1 MERKK
6 NLINL
11 IFSPKLLII
20 EWSIIIVFCIFIG
33 FSIRGKCATSS
44 TVLPYLPN
52 NNFNSIT
59 QNELDTVLNKILET
73 YPDADLTNIIVFKYG
88 EGAWWTWSEYVTI
101 PYYAVYSFST
111 DTCLSNWNGPNL
123 GTSYFSNFEL
133 FNSQY
138 SIAVNLNNVTQY
150 TYCHR
155 EIGDYI
161 DKTNLN
167 SQNYKT
173 FFGDNTITHVES
185 PINFDFNA
193 NYPVYTSF
201 TLSTQDP
208 RLDSGKIIA
217 PSGGNTTINGE
228 ATAPN
233 ISGDNIGNDK
243 PDIDD
248 YLPNIPS
255 MPSLDNSSL
264 EKIAESIYNILQ
276 WGFNAIK
283 GTLQGLFKYLAD
295 TFTYSIQKVI
305 DNIKNGIQNFYDNMK
320 SLFEPLLN
328 GLAEIAQ
335 GIKETIE
342 NIGLLLEAF
351 FAPFDESHFQEA
363 YENCEFINA
372 VDGVNDSIE
381 EFKHAFTYAEERDY
395 YKLYLGFMM
404 DGYTVNYD
412 LDFSW
417 LYPLRQYYRP
427 IIWAVVIYEFFVY
440 LCSQLSDYLQGRS
453 GK

>member
-1 MERKK
+1 MEKKK

-33 FSIRGKCATSS
+33 FSIRGKCATVANGS
-44 TVLPYLPN
+44 LPYNVPQYREANSFIPDEVIEIALTRAESDARNFLGYQGELSYLIFSIDGIVNDRYYDIYFLPN
-52 NNFNSIT
+52 PTITDNVLSDYNFLDGTIRVWANDIQIQRVIVDKNNGSVGGGFIN
-59 QNELDTVLNKILET
+59 LGR
-73 YPDADLTNIIVFKYG
+73 YADL
-88 EGAWWTWSEYVTI
+88 
-101 PYYAVYSFST
+101 
-111 DTCLSNWNGPNL
+111 L
-123 GTSYFSNFEL
+123 GDATTSS
-133 FNSQY
+133 
-138 SIAVNLNNVTQY
+138 LN
-150 TYCHR
+150 
-155 EIGDYI
+155 
-161 DKTNLN
+161 
-167 SQNYKT
+167 
-173 FFGDNTITHVES
+173 
-185 PINFDFNA
+185 
-193 NYPVYTSF
+193 
-201 TLSTQDP
+201 
-208 RLDSGKIIA
+208 
-217 PSGGNTTINGE
+217 GGNFTPRYPFKMIGISEIKSANDVVVFTNTVAPVTPNGH
-228 ATAPN
+228 ATPPDLT
-233 ISGDNIGNDK
+233 GDNIGNDK

-248 YLPNIPS
+248 YLPNIPT

-283 GTLQGLFKYLAD
+283 GTLNGLFKYLGD
-295 TFTYSIQKVI
+295 TITYSIQKVI
-305 DNIKNGIQNFYDNMK
+305 DNIKNAIQNFYNNMV

-335 GIKETIE
+335 GIKQTIE

-351 FAPFDESHFQEA
+351 FAPFDEEQFKEA
-363 YENCEFINA
+363 YQNCEFINA

-381 EFKHAFTYAEERDY
+381 EFEHAFTYAEERDY
-395 YKLYLGFMM
+395 YTLYLGFIM

-412 LDFSW
+412 LDFTW

>member
-1 MERKK
+1 MEKKK

-11 IFSPKLLII
+11 IFSTKLLII

-33 FSIRGKCATSS
+33 FSIRGECASS
-44 TVLPYLPN
+44 QHKLPYDYTWNYYAIPEQTLN
-52 NNFNSIT
+52 VALNHASAYFDTSQDNVIVFWYEIGNGSWLYQFCVAQVDSIT
-59 QNELDTVLNKILET
+59 YDSGYTYDTTDLTLNKITLHFSHSVIGFT
-73 YPDADLTNIIVFKYG
+73 DGNSLVDPGNQA
-88 EGAWWTWSEYVTI
+88 
-101 PYYAVYSFST
+101 YA
-111 DTCLSNWNGPNL
+111 PQ
-123 GTSYFSNFEL
+123 SY
-133 FNSQY
+133 
-138 SIAVNLNNVTQY
+138 
-150 TYCHR
+150 
-155 EIGDYI
+155 
-161 DKTNLN
+161 
-167 SQNYKT
+167 T
-173 FFGDNTITHVES
+173 FFGSNAVFVQPTGTVTETYTHMPLYGTVE
-185 PINFDFNA
+185 
-193 NYPVYTSF
+193 
-201 TLSTQDP
+201 
-208 RLDSGKIIA
+208 LDGKLIIGT
-217 PSGGNTTINGE
+217 PE
-228 ATAPN
+228 VAPN
-233 ISGDNIGNDK
+233 GHATPPDLTGNNIGSDK

-248 YLPNIPS
+248 YLPNIPT

-264 EKIAESIYNILQ
+264 EKIGESIYNILQ

-283 GTLQGLFKYLAD
+283 GTLNGLFKYLAD

-305 DNIKNGIQNFYDNMK
+305 DNIKNAIQNFYNNMV

-342 NIGLLLEAF
+342 SIKLLLEAF
-351 FAPFDESHFQEA
+351 FAPFDEEQFKEA
-363 YENCEFINA
+363 YENCDFINA

-381 EFKHAFTYAEERDY
+381 EFEHAFTYAEERDY

>member
-33 FSIRGKCATSS
+33 FSIRGKCASS
-44 TVLPYLPN
+44 TN
-52 NNFNSIT
+52 T
-59 QNELDTVLNKILET
+59 E
-73 YPDADLTNIIVFKYG
+73 
-88 EGAWWTWSEYVTI
+88 I
-101 PYYAVYSFST
+101 PYNVSEWANYNEMML
-111 DTCLSNWNGPNL
+111 DRLD
-123 GTSYFSNFEL
+123 
-133 FNSQY
+133 
-138 SIAVNLNNVTQY
+138 IAIQ
-150 TYCHR
+150 
-155 EIGDYI
+155 
-161 DKTNLN
+161 
-167 SQNYKT
+167 QYKT
-173 FFGDNTITHVES
+173 AVPANANKPLLIWTQDGFYNGNWFQYYIMPEPYFDNNIV
-185 PINFDFNA
+185 NGYDFNA
-193 NYPVYTSF
+193 NPIIFKTNSEVVWVIVGINGQVGGMGFTHSTGAQLLGSSASVNTAQGAYLPRYPFYYDGEPV
-201 TLSTQDP
+201 LSTNNLEVLISRVNGQ
-208 RLDSGKIIA
+208 A
-217 PSGGNTTINGE
+217 PSGS
-228 ATAPN
+228 ATQPDLT
-233 ISGDNIGNDK
+233 GDNIGNDK
-243 PDIDD
+243 PDIVD
-248 YLPNIPS
+248 YLPNIPT

-283 GTLQGLFKYLAD
+283 GTLNGLFKYLGD
-295 TFTYSIQKVI
+295 TITYSIQKVI
-305 DNIKNGIQNFYDNMK
+305 DNIKNAIQNFYDNMK

-342 NIGLLLEAF
+342 NIGLLLETF
-351 FAPFDESHFQEA
+351 FAPFDETQFQEA

-372 VDGVNDSIE
+372 LDGVNDSIE
-381 EFKHAFTYAEERDY
+381 EFEHAFTYAEERDY

-440 LCSQLSDYLQGRS
+440 FCAQLSDYIAGRS

>member
-1 MERKK
+1 MEKKK

-20 EWSIIIVFCIFIG
+20 EWSVIIVFCIFIG
-33 FSIRGKCATSS
+33 FSIRGKCASQSS
-44 TVLPYLPN
+44 GEIPYN
-52 NNFNSIT
+52 VAVMSNYNQIM
-59 QNELDTVLNKILET
+59 LDKLEIALNKYYEVTGYNSEAPILVWTNDGFFRNSFYEYYIMLEPQLRSGYSYPEGYDFTSNKIYLNSAYQIVRIVVRTDNNPPEVQLNQGIYATLCGNVQSVSTSIGSFLPLYPFYYNGEPLIDET
-73 YPDADLTNIIVFKYG
+73 Y
-88 EGAWWTWSEYVTI
+88 
-101 PYYAVYSFST
+101 
-111 DTCLSNWNGPNL
+111 DTEVLISRVNG
-123 GTSYFSNFEL
+123 
-133 FNSQY
+133 Q
-138 SIAVNLNNVTQY
+138 
-150 TYCHR
+150 
-155 EIGDYI
+155 
-161 DKTNLN
+161 
-167 SQNYKT
+167 
-173 FFGDNTITHVES
+173 
-185 PINFDFNA
+185 
-193 NYPVYTSF
+193 
-201 TLSTQDP
+201 
-208 RLDSGKIIA
+208 A
-217 PSGGNTTINGE
+217 PSGS
-228 ATAPN
+228 ATQPDLT
-233 ISGDNIGNDK
+233 GDNIGSDK

-248 YLPNIPS
+248 YLPNIPT

-283 GTLQGLFKYLAD
+283 GILLGLFEYLAD

-305 DNIKNGIQNFYDNMK
+305 DNIKNAIQNFYDNMK

-335 GIKETIE
+335 GIKQTIE

-351 FAPFDESHFQEA
+351 FAPFDEEQFKEA
-363 YENCEFINA
+363 YQNCEFINA

-381 EFKHAFTYAEERDY
+381 EFEHAFTYAEERDY
-395 YKLYLGFMM
+395 YTLYLGFIM

-412 LDFSW
+412 LDFTW

>member
-1 MERKK
+1 MEKKK

-20 EWSIIIVFCIFIG
+20 EWSVIIVFCIFIG
-33 FSIRGKCATSS
+33 FSIRGKCASQNSGLPYVITSS
-44 TVLPYLPN
+44 AYVNGDGYTINDLQNFYNIRWGSVYPFDFTNNLTLAYDYIETIEGWGDYNFTRVIIPN
-52 NNFNSIT
+52 ENSSYSIQLSQTYNNFNIFENSAEIT
-59 QNELDTVLNKILET
+59 
-73 YPDADLTNIIVFKYG
+73 
-88 EGAWWTWSEYVTI
+88 
-101 PYYAVYSFST
+101 
-111 DTCLSNWNGPNL
+111 
-123 GTSYFSNFEL
+123 FSNYNYVIF
-133 FNSQY
+133 SQWGNQY
-138 SIAVNLNNVTQY
+138 QDCNIYLNQTFTIRFFFDGY
-150 TYCHR
+150 MPK
-155 EIGDYI
+155 YI
-161 DKTNLN
+161 VGEYD
-167 SQNYKT
+167 
-173 FFGDNTITHVES
+173 FGNNEE
-185 PINFDFNA
+185 
-193 NYPVYTSF
+193 YPVIKDG
-201 TLSTQDP
+201 LVNP
-208 RLDSGKIIA
+208 
-217 PSGGNTTINGE
+217 TISGE
-228 ATAPN
+228 ATQPDLT
-233 ISGDNIGNDK
+233 GDNIGNDK

-248 YLPNIPS
+248 YLPNIPT

-283 GTLQGLFKYLAD
+283 GILQGLFEYLAD

-305 DNIKNGIQNFYDNMK
+305 DNIKNAIQNFYDNMK

-351 FAPFDESHFQEA
+351 FAPFNESQFQEA

-372 VDGVNDSIE
+372 LDGVNDSIE

-395 YKLYLGFMM
+395 YTLYLGFMM

-412 LDFSW
+412 LDFTW